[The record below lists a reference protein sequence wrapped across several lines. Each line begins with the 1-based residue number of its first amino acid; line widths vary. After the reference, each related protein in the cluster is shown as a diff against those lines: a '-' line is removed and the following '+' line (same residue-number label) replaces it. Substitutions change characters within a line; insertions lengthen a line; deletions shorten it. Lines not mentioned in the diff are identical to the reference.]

1 MSSSNS
7 CWPST
12 SASRAICSASPFDW
26 RYDHLLWTQFAFIFI
41 FVYLFA
47 TFFEKKTQDKP
58 YQQIFVTMVAMVEW
72 EQASSD
78 KATPK
83 SLINLQKE
91 YGKTIKVPIIW
102 NGHTVSIFNRVI
114 NYKLLTFLIVSDNER
129 KDRTVH
135 LRVEEPQEQET
146 LVQQRQ
152 LHFRRQAQF
161 AFVPIAHKRGRP
173 CSQSIQRRR
182 GQAQSQRDLQ
192 IDQRQP
198 EAICW

>member
-1 MSSSNS
+1 M
-7 CWPST
+7 
-12 SASRAICSASPFDW
+12 
-26 RYDHLLWTQFAFIFI
+26 
-41 FVYLFA
+41 
-47 TFFEKKTQDKP
+47 
-58 YQQIFVTMVAMVEW
+58 
-72 EQASSD
+72 
-78 KATPK
+78 
-83 SLINLQKE
+83 
-91 YGKTIKVPIIW
+91 
-102 NGHTVSIFNRVI
+102 I

-182 GQAQSQRDLQ
+182 GQAQIQRAPQ
-192 IDQRQP
+192 IGQRQP
-198 EAICW
+198 EEICW